1 LGQNSKNE
9 AAAMKTNRRL
19 GMENAKSR
27 NLLIE
32 AADAIMI
39 EEGAHAVSAR
49 RVAERAGLKPQL
61 VHYYFKTMDDLLI
74 AVFRRAQEGYLE
86 RHEKAM
92 AGSQPLNALWKL
104 NNEPLGTRRMM
115 EFIVLAGRRDAVR
128 AVILESAAEYRKL
141 QIAAISRVLK
151 ERGIDRAAFPPAG
164 IAMLMATTSRG
175 LLMEETLGISLG
187 HPELRSIVKRLL
199 KTIEASAAKTPD

>member
-1 LGQNSKNE
+1 VKN
-9 AAAMKTNRRL
+9 NRRL

-32 AADAIMI
+32 AADDVLI

-61 VHYYFKTMDDLLI
+61 VHYYFQTMDDLLI
-74 AVFRRAQEGYLE
+74 AVFRRAQEDYLG
-86 RHEKAM
+86 RHEHAL
-92 AGSQPLNALWKL
+92 AANHPLDALWKL
-104 NNEPLGTRRMM
+104 NNEPRGTRRMM

-128 AVILESAAEYRKL
+128 AVIVDSAAQFRKL

-151 ERGIDRAAFPPAG
+151 ERGIDRKAFPPAG
-164 IAMLMATTSRG
+164 VALLMATMSRG
-175 LLMEETLGISLG
+175 LVMEETLGLSLG
-187 HPELRSIVKRLL
+187 HPELRAIVKRFL
-199 KTIEASAAKTPD
+199 KTLEASAGKAAG